1 MNEAKVKRNQKV
13 VDLEQ
18 TIDKLDY
25 YVTTMIAV
33 LQSIET
39 DGIPN
44 DSIIN
49 GAALMGYDLIADLK
63 TCQIQPGLTSGNQ
76 GVI

>member
-1 MNEAKVKRNQKV
+1 MNEEKVKRNQKV

-18 TIDKLDY
+18 TIDKLYY
-25 YVTTMIAV
+25 YVTSMIAV

-49 GAALMGYDLIADLK
+49 GAALTGYDLIENLK
-63 TCQIQPGLTSGNQ
+63 TCQNQPGLTSGNQ
-76 GVI
+76 GR